1 MQGGLVQCAE
11 GAAPQNLVPDLYHLE
26 VVDPDTGRSLAD
38 GESGALAITH
48 LHRRGTVLLRYLVG
62 DIVTLS
68 RTPCPICGRM
78 GERVVATPRR
88 TGNLVKCRG
97 MLVNT
102 DVIVDALSAMAELPE
117 FQVVFASASAP
128 DAMERLVI
136 RIERDS
142 DAALREDVIRRV
154 REAVSLRPEV
164 EFVTRGALYDHE
176 RSIKAKRVVDLRS
189 QD

>member
-1 MQGGLVQCAE
+1 MQGGLVQCVEHAE
-11 GAAPQNLVPDLYHLE
+11 VQNLCPDLYHLE

-62 DIVTLS
+62 DVVALS
-68 RTPCPICGRM
+68 CAPCPHCGRA

-102 DVIVDALSAMAELPE
+102 DVILDTLSAMTEIAE
-117 FQVVFASASAP
+117 FQIVFAPAAVP
-128 DAMERLVI
+128 GEMERLV
-136 RIERDS
+136 
-142 DAALREDVIRRV
+142 V
-154 REAVSLRPEV
+154 RL
-164 EFVTRGALYDHE
+164 
-176 RSIKAKRVVDLRS
+176 
-189 QD
+189 